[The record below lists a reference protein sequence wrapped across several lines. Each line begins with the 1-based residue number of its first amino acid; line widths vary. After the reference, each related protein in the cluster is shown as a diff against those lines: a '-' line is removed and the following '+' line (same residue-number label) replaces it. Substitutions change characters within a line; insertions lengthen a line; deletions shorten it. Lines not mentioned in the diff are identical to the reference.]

1 MRASVSRRGDSGRKR
16 KANIASRICVQYR
29 DTSARQIELID
40 EKKKKKK
47 KKKRMISI
55 IYIFIRIF
63 FRMFLS
69 SLSYYSSSSSERMRK
84 ERGGRTFLI
93 RVIFI
98 R

>member
-40 EKKKKKK
+40 EKKKKK